1 MAGFSDF
8 LEDKHPSQANS
19 GGGFSAFLGSGT
31 QGAGIAPKAGEP
43 MLASHTPGEVIK
55 PKPEGALKA
64 FGRQAL
70 TGIGGGVGG
79 VLGGVAATPETLGI
93 GTVPGAIGG
102 AAIGASLG
110 KAAGNLFFGEKPAE
124 VKLPTSPKGKNITE
138 SMGVGLKQLP
148 QTLPRSAENILTM
161 PHDIAKSIVTP
172 TLQGN
177 PMGSVKATGEAVK
190 GLVEFPAQATG
201 ISDIYRNVTTGKP
214 AFSDMSNL
222 QTMIEEDPAGLVLG
236 LEMGG
241 KGIKAAKSLPKAIK
255 GAKNAVLPGTHYERE
270 AGKFFLEQEPKE
282 GSFLSKEAGSN
293 KEKAKT
299 LQDTTGAKLSLEQ
312 QTGLNTQIGAKK
324 ALESRDPQTQA
335 QAQDLREENLKL
347 VKQMIKD
354 VGGKE
359 GDITDVRQA
368 LKDALETRREQ
379 VRMAEND
386 LAESEKKLASG
397 IDTKKIEKQK
407 NVEDLYNQQAHLEDA
422 VQRADEAYK
431 NQQAERQQTLD
442 RAKQVGDEQGK
453 ELSAGA
459 GAKEEIG
466 ASARQKAELAKS
478 KMKEEADQKY
488 DEVRQYHDVE
498 VPDHSPLEEAV
509 RTVAA
514 EHPSAFK
521 ELRDKADNVTKDVLK
536 RIAPE
541 PGEEAPVS
549 PILDA
554 QGKPIPI
561 EAEGKKPL
569 TIGELDALSKG
580 VSAMRR
586 SAAANPQT
594 ADLAR
599 RLGIIKDG
607 INKSLETVSDE
618 GVKGKFSEE
627 NTMSQGEWAAEAE
640 AMKQNQFFSR
650 HKKGKKGVTTAS
662 DFTAYM
668 KDNYPTAAALGY
680 EKAAVLG
687 AVDKASQNNF
697 KGMTDA
703 ERSIIDGMNR
713 DLKQSGAE
721 RKGVQ
726 LDKSPVELIKDANK
740 FYREEY
746 VPKWRDEN
754 SPGAKILQSN
764 KAGMDKVQDA
774 EVMGK
779 FLESGDK
786 GINSGKMYR
795 EIYGEDTEPAHDY
808 AVRDLLDSAFDE
820 NKGEWSPSSARGW
833 LKKKSYALKAIGIYD
848 DVAEV
853 VNSIPDMA
861 EMKKEIGEPSSKEK
875 EAAQRDLQNF
885 KARIGNVSAAV
896 GKVDESALP
905 EYGEVEDAKR
915 VLKARQESLK
925 ALEKSPVGDMVTGD
939 WESTMKNFVSAA
951 KGDYADSVKL
961 VMNTLKGNEAAQDA
975 FKSAFAEH
983 LYSKWLADAQKTM
996 DLEQSPTPAKANRA
1010 LTEFAPALK
1019 ELYGEEGFKKVQQAK
1034 EILDSMARSQKN
1046 TVAGSE
1052 TRLFGNSGRYR
1063 NMNRA
1068 ISMLAVMRVP
1078 GTNWAVGTWLGSKMT
1093 SVMQAKFDGVLRR
1106 AYFDPAYA
1114 DKLIDIAKKSETG
1127 PLKRTVRVL
1136 GKLLKDERGMVGL
1149 NINASGESSASMEA
1163 MNVEKSRANQGIKM
1177 KIIDSRSGRSRPAI
1191 GPRPEDN
1198 SLNPYDVLIQ
1208 ENNGKRIVVNKGAK
1222 AIDRGGYI

>member
-31 QGAGIAPKAGEP
+31 QGAGIAPNAGEP

-79 VLGGVAATPETLGI
+79 VLGGAAATPETLGI

-190 GLVEFPAQATG
+190 GLAEFPAQATG

-222 QTMIEEDPAGLVLG
+222 QTMIEEDPVGLVLG

-270 AGKFFLEQEPKE
+270 AGKFFLEGQPGE
-282 GSFLSKEAGSN
+282 GGYLDTEAKAN
-293 KEKAKT
+293 REKAGV
-299 LQDTTGAKLSLEQ
+299 LAGDTGAKLSLEQ
-312 QTGLNTQIGAKK
+312 QTGLNTQIGGKK

-335 QAQDLREENLKL
+335 QSQEWREENLKL
-347 VKQMIKD
+347 VQKMIKD

-359 GDITDVRQA
+359 GDVTDVRQA
-368 LKDALETRREQ
+368 LKDALEARREQ

-386 LAESEKKLASG
+386 LAESEKNLSVG
-397 IDTKKIEKQK
+397 IDAKKTALQQK
-407 NVEDLYNQQAHLEDA
+407 VSDLYNQQSHLEEA
-422 VQRADEAYK
+422 LQRADETYK
-431 NQQAERQQTLD
+431 NQQTERQQTFD
-442 RAKQVGDEQGK
+442 RTKQISDEQGK

-466 ASARQKAELAKS
+466 ASARQKAEAAKS
-478 KMKEEADQKY
+478 ATKAEADQKY

-498 VPDHSPLEEAV
+498 VPDHTPLEEAV

-514 EHPSAFK
+514 EHPTAFK

-607 INKSLETVSDE
+607 INKSLENVTDS

-627 NTMSQGEWAAEAE
+627 NMMDQSEWTAEAE
-640 AMKQNQFFSR
+640 RMKNNQFFSR
-650 HKKGKKGVTTAS
+650 HKSGGKFTTAP

-668 KDNYPTAAALGY
+668 KDNYPTAAKLGY
-680 EKAAVLG
+680 PEEVILG
-687 AVDKASQNNF
+687 AIDKASQNNF
-697 KGMTDA
+697 RGMTDA
-703 ERSIIDGMNR
+703 ERAVIDGMNR
-713 DLKQSGAE
+713 DLKQAGAE

-726 LDKSPVELIKDANK
+726 LDKSPSELIKDANK

-754 SPGAKILQSN
+754 SPGAKILQPN

-820 NKGEWSPSSARGW
+820 NKGEWSAASARGW

-848 DVAEV
+848 EVAEV

-861 EMKKEIGEPSSKEK
+861 QLKKEIGEPSVKEK
-875 EAAQRDLQNF
+875 EAAETNLRNF
-885 KARIGNVSAAV
+885 KARIGNVMTAA

-905 EYGEVEDAKR
+905 EYGAVEDAKR

-961 VMNTLKGNEAAQDA
+961 VMNTLEGNDQAQAA

-996 DLEQSPTPAKANRA
+996 DLEQSPTPAKANKS
-1010 LTEFAPALK
+1010 LIEYAPAIK
-1019 ELYGEEGFKKVQQAK
+1019 EMFGYKQRNPVKKFK
-1034 EILDSMARSQKN
+1034 IFSGDYLP
-1046 TVAGSE
+1046 
-1052 TRLFGNSGRYR
+1052 LF
-1063 NMNRA
+1063 
-1068 ISMLAVMRVP
+1068 
-1078 GTNWAVGTWLGSKMT
+1078 
-1093 SVMQAKFDGVLRR
+1093 
-1106 AYFDPAYA
+1106 
-1114 DKLIDIAKKSETG
+1114 
-1127 PLKRTVRVL
+1127 
-1136 GKLLKDERGMVGL
+1136 
-1149 NINASGESSASMEA
+1149 
-1163 MNVEKSRANQGIKM
+1163 
-1177 KIIDSRSGRSRPAI
+1177 
-1191 GPRPEDN
+1191 
-1198 SLNPYDVLIQ
+1198 
-1208 ENNGKRIVVNKGAK
+1208 
-1222 AIDRGGYI
+1222 